1 MDWLAA
7 SGRNSSAR
15 ERHATEKSTLAICMT
30 KSIAPPPPTLA
41 LLSNHRLPVTT
52 MLCRSVF
59 ARSVVPSRLHVE
71 SVMREHVS
79 KRRVSNLI
87 SELGKVHGL
96 IGNPIERR
104 SSLNVALTSSGDG
117 QSEDGSFVF
126 LAGGGGAAR
135 GGSSGVKPSLA

>member
-1 MDWLAA
+1 MRGA
-7 SGRNSSAR
+7 SFLG
-15 ERHATEKSTLAICMT
+15 
-30 KSIAPPPPTLA
+30 
-41 LLSNHRLPVTT
+41 
-52 MLCRSVF
+52 
-59 ARSVVPSRLHVE
+59 LHVE

-79 KRRVSNLI
+79 KRCLADLI

-96 IGNPIERR
+96 IGNPRDRR

-135 GGSSGVKPSLA
+135 GGSSGVKPSFA

>member
-1 MDWLAA
+1 MHDQVNRAA
-7 SGRNSSAR
+7 SSNVGLIVEPSA
-15 ERHATEKSTLAICMT
+15 SC
-30 KSIAPPPPTLA
+30 
-41 LLSNHRLPVTT
+41 NHDVVPFGLRAE
-52 MLCRSVF
+52 CRSL
-59 ARSVVPSRLHVE
+59 ALHVE
-71 SVMREHVS
+71 SVMRENVS
-79 KRRVSNLI
+79 ERRVSNLI

-104 SSLNVALTSSGDG
+104 SSLNVALTSSGEG